1 MPYTSR
7 MSENINDNSMWTDT
21 HGIAKHFDMKANTL
35 RKQRVKQ
42 SPTTLKLLSLTSN
55 IYLLKNLK
63 KSLLYFFKYFD
74 GLL

>member
-1 MPYTSR
+1 MHMR
-7 MSENINDNSMWTDT
+7 ENINDNSMWTDT

-63 KSLLYFFKYFD
+63 KSLMYFFKYFD

>member
-1 MPYTSR
+1 

>member
-1 MPYTSR
+1 MR
-7 MSENINDNSMWTDT
+7 ENINDNTMWTDT

-63 KSLLYFFKYFD
+63 KSLMYFFKYFD

>member
-1 MPYTSR
+1 

-63 KSLLYFFKYFD
+63 KSLMYFFKYFD